1 MKQKITF
8 STSTYKK
15 LLLAGLITD
24 PSEIEPAIA
33 LCTLFQRDYNS
44 LIKTLERSGM
54 SLHDLGQFNAD
65 YVNPKWVPLV
75 TANPRILQQ
84 ASAFPIIE
92 QLGLSI
98 PKTTSEFKECIK
110 VAHEKGLIFV
120 IEGRVFNDDDRETYE
135 DFFANNKNKEFSNL
149 PSVKVV
155 SGEYV
160 LTMLDKDDQLA
171 PAIGLFTNCC
181 QHVGDHASICAHRAW
196 TDIDCGVWVVRKN
209 DIIVSQS
216 FVWRSTDNWL
226 VLDSVETLLAQDHD
240 KIALLY
246 KEAAGQVVG
255 NKDITAVG
263 VSDAGNKGTKA
274 LRKLASKE
282 AVKPK
287 YKFPENDPYNG
298 DWYTGDC
305 SKAYVLVK
313 A

>member
-1 MKQKITF
+1 MSKKITF
-8 STSTYKK
+8 STATYKK
-15 LLLAGLITD
+15 LLVAGLITD

-84 ASAFPIIE
+84 ASAFPVIE
-92 QLGLSI
+92 QLGLPI
-98 PKTTSEFKECIK
+98 PKNTTEFKKCIQ

-120 IEGRVFNDDDRETYE
+120 IEGRVFDDEDRETYE
-135 DFFANNKNKEFSNL
+135 EFFNNNKNKEFCNL
-149 PSVKVV
+149 PSVKVI
-155 SGEYV
+155 SEEYT
-160 LTMLDKDDQLA
+160 LTMLEKDDQLA
-171 PAIGLFTNCC
+171 PAIGLLTNCC
-181 QHVGDHASICAHRAW
+181 QHVGGYASICATRAW
-196 TDIDCGVWVVRKN
+196 TDPDCGVWVVRKN
-209 DIIVSQS
+209 GIVVSQS

-226 VLDSVETLLAQDHD
+226 VLDSIETLVDQNHE

-255 NKDITAVG
+255 NKDIIAVG
-263 VSDAGNKGTKA
+263 VSDASNKGTKA

-313 A
+313 V

>member
-8 STSTYKK
+8 STATYKK

-65 YVNPKWVPLV
+65 NVNPKWVPLV

-92 QLGLSI
+92 QLGLPI
-98 PKTTSEFKECIK
+98 PKTTTQFKECVS
-110 VAHEKGLIFV
+110 VAHDKGLLFV
-120 IEGRVFNDDDRETYE
+120 IEGRVFNDEDRETYE
-135 DFFANNKNKEFSNL
+135 EFFNNNKNKEFSNL
-149 PSVKVV
+149 PPVKVV
-155 SGEYV
+155 SGEYT

-181 QHVGDHASICAHRAW
+181 QHVGGYASICATRAW
-196 TDIDCGVWVVRKN
+196 TDPDCGVWVVRKN
-209 DIIVSQS
+209 GIVVSQS

-226 VLDSVETLLAQDHD
+226 VLDSIETLVDQNHQ

-246 KEAAGQVVG
+246 MAAGQVVG
-255 NKDITAVG
+255 NKDIIAVG
-263 VSDAGNKGTKA
+263 VSDASNKGTKA

-313 A
+313 V